1 MVLPGA
7 YRLRLRVGGKEYVQP
22 FQVRPDPRGHAG
34 TADLAEQFRFLK
46 QLRDTVNAATTT
58 IRTLRNARAQIDDRL
73 PSLSGGA
80 RTRARAVAERL
91 AGIEDSLYEIRNQDV
106 EDELIY
112 GQRVTERLSAL
123 GGMAESADGRPP
135 RQVYDVF
142 ALFAPELQRH
152 LLAAQAALRDAL
164 PGVNAALK
172 AKKLPAIEP
181 RPVELRAPQPIGN

>member
-1 MVLPGA
+1 MDPETQAKLIALLKKTFQSGQDSVAQLSDTQLLETVKFPFGDRMV
-7 YRLRLRVGGKEYVQP
+7 
-22 FQVRPDPRGHAG
+22 
-34 TADLAEQFRFLK
+34 
-46 QLRDTVNAATTT
+46 
-58 IRTLRNARAQIDDRL
+58 
-73 PSLSGGA
+73 
-80 RTRARAVAERL
+80 TRYTYWQ
-91 AGIEDSLYEIRNQDV
+91 GPLYQIRNQDV

-142 ALFAPELQRH
+142 ALFAPELQRD
-152 LLAAQAALRDAL
+152 LLGAQAALRDAL